1 MTTSSMTRGLLA
13 RHAGIGVET
22 VRYYESIGLL
32 DEPRRTQAGYRLY
45 EEGDLS
51 RLRFIRRAKQLGFSL
66 NDIRELIALR
76 LDEGSDCSEV
86 EHRAELRLAD
96 INERI
101 RDLQRVQRGLEKL
114 IDFCRANPVKQ
125 DCPILEILE
134 SEDR

>member
-1 MTTSSMTRGLLA
+1 MTRGLLA
-13 RHAGIGVET
+13 RHAGIGAET

-32 DEPRRTQAGYRLY
+32 EEPRRTQAGYRLY

-51 RLRFIRRAKQLGFSL
+51 RLRFIRRAKELGFSL

-86 EHRAELRLAD
+86 ENRAELRLAD

-101 RDLQRVQRGLEKL
+101 RDLQRVRRGLEKL
-114 IDFCRANPVKQ
+114 IDSCRANPSKQ
-125 DCPILEILE
+125 DCPILEVLE